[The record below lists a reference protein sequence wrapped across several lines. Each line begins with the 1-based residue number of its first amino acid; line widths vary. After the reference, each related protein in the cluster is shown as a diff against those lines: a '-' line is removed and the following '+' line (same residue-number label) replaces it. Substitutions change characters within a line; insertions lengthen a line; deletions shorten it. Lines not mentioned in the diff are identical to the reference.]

1 MTAKNASPRVPL
13 HQAPSGR
20 PTKSEIEEH
29 PKGSIKSENKS
40 KVSLISKNSQLAASP
55 PGKTQKQQSQKSL
68 QKSDK
73 APSNK
78 AFVRDSKA
86 PSKVSAER
94 TSKELDESEDNYED
108 EFDEHEGSP
117 EAEQKIRELA
127 EKYNASDD
135 NDDEDNYEEEGF
147 EVALD

>member
-1 MTAKNASPRVPL
+1 M
-13 HQAPSGR
+13 
-20 PTKSEIEEH
+20 
-29 PKGSIKSENKS
+29 
-40 KVSLISKNSQLAASP
+40 AASP

-147 EVALD
+147 EMALDQSQPN